1 MAKETIQLVT
11 SAVEDL
17 TSGQYKLVT
26 ATATAVTIATASTHE
41 VVGVLEGNAALATT
55 ADQQVFATV
64 SGVTTCIAGEV
75 LTAFGLVM
83 AGAAGKVF
91 NYVAGAN
98 VNVVGRYIP
107 EPDGGSV
114 TATVADEQVRVLVD
128 FMPKINDHA

>member
-26 ATATAVTIATASTHE
+26 ATATAVTVATASTDE

-64 SGVTTCIAGEV
+64 SGVATCIAGEA

-83 AGAAGKVF
+83 AGTAGKVYD
-91 NYVAGAN
+91 YVPGAN
-98 VNVVGRYIP
+98 VNIVGRYIP

-114 TATVADEQVRVLVD
+114 TANAPADQVRVLVN
-128 FMPKINDHA
+128 FMARWP